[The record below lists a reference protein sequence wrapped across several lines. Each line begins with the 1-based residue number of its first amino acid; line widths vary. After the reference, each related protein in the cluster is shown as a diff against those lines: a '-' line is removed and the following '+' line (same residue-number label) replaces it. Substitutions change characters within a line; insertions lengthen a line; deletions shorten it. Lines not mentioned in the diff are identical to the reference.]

1 MKLKVKA
8 TKTDYLFSKVTK
20 NWNDMLNKTK
30 QKNAKKIC
38 TLSAEPTKN

>member
-30 QKNAKKIC
+30 QKKREKDLYIERG
-38 TLSAEPTKN
+38 TY

>member
-20 NWNDMLNKTK
+20 NWNDMLNNTK
-30 QKNAKKIC
+30 QKKREKDLYIERG
-38 TLSAEPTKN
+38 TY

>member
-20 NWNDMLNKTK
+20 NWNDMLNNTK
-30 QKNAKKIC
+30 QKKTRKRFVH
-38 TLSAEPTKN
+38 